1 MKFSGSVA
9 MSPLVRK
16 DCHPSHSC
24 WDVLFLTTVSHV
36 LADVSMGR
44 QMSLHSHRVCYVLC
58 FQGLHS
64 THSHVSRLRLV
75 SRLTALAVTCY
86 CYKNK

>member
-9 MSPLVRK
+9 TTPLVRK

-24 WDVLFLTTVSHV
+24 WDVPFLTTVSHV

-44 QMSLHSHRVCYVLC
+44 QMSLHSHRVCYVFSGPTQYTLTC
-58 FQGLHS
+58 KQVETRKQVNS
-64 THSHVSRLRLV
+64 ISSHLL
-75 SRLTALAVTCY
+75 LL
-86 CYKNK
+86 